1 MNLEL
6 DECYILDDAY
16 TNKQNLISKLDKL
29 VKQNK
34 IIYNLEDDLLYI
46 EDLELD
52 QTEIEKLL
60 EFFEENSISPYW
72 EDLDY
77 DDDDLEDEDF

>member
-6 DECYILDDAY
+6 DECYILDDTY
-16 TNKQNLISKLDKL
+16 TNKQDLTSKLDKL

-60 EFFEENSISPYW
+60 DFFEENSISPYW

-77 DDDDLEDEDF
+77 DDDNLEDDDF